1 MRSSRRRIKLE
12 MVNEEG
18 ERLTLIFEGRMSRE
32 KLLQLAD
39 FMELYGGESGARQRP
54 SNKLSR
60 LIAVIEK
67 HFPFTGFTT
76 RDVMEA
82 YRLEYREPITLS
94 TASTYLSRLA
104 DRGYLE
110 RIAVG
115 NIAKYRLVSSVER
128 RGGIDLEEIGS

>member
-39 FMELYGGESGARQRP
+39 FMELYGGEGEARQRP
-54 SNKLSR
+54 SNKLAR

-115 NIAKYRLVSSVER
+115 NVAKYRLVSTVER
-128 RGGIDLEEIGS
+128 RGGIDLEEIGG